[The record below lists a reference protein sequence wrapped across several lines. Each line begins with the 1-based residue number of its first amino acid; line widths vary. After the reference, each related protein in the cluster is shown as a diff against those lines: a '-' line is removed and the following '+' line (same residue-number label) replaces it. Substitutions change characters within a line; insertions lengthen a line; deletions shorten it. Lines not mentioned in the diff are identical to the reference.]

1 MDPTNANTALASAFA
16 EELARG
22 GLRHAVVSPG
32 SRSTPLAVALW
43 REPGIEVTVI
53 VDERSAAFF
62 ALGAAQASGA
72 PVALLCT
79 SGTALANY
87 APAVAEADLAALPLI
102 VLSADRPP
110 ELRGIGAGQTIDQIK
125 TFGESARWFCEV
137 GTHEADDSGLLHF
150 RSVACRALA
159 RARGEI
165 RPGPVHLNVP
175 FREPLSPI
183 PVEGAVT
190 ATDELALHGRGER
203 PLTAVTRVD
212 LEPTEFILDEIA
224 GHIADAIAGVIIV
237 GRQTD
242 PELREPLA
250 HLARASGFPI
260 LAEPTSQL
268 RLGPHDRSS
277 VITTYDTLLRDE
289 HFARAVVPE
298 LVLRFGDLPTS
309 KPLRQW
315 LAASGAEQIV
325 VDPSGGWN
333 EPTGRAAAIVRADPT
348 ECASGWAVR
357 LEKASERASSEGA
370 ARGPLHSRTAGRF
383 AQSALRG
390 APEAWLRAEATA
402 LAAIAE
408 ELDAGAPGEAVGAS
422 GAVGLGAASEPGRDG
437 SAAEISEPGLHLA
450 LGRANRDGDLVYT
463 SSSMPI
469 RDQETFLGP
478 GDADVLLLCNRG
490 ANGIDG
496 LISSGIGA
504 AHASGR
510 PTTIVTGDIGFLHD
524 IGGLAALRDV
534 TTPVRIVVIDNGG
547 GGIFSFLPQQEA
559 LGAEEFEALLGT
571 PRGVSVE
578 KAAALFDLPYRRL
591 GSLADLP
598 AALAAGTGLIEVR
611 TDRATNVAA
620 HRAVT
625 DRVIAAIGG

>member
-1 MDPTNANTALASAFA
+1 MDPTNVNTALASAFA

-22 GLRHAVVSPG
+22 GLRRAVVSPG

-62 ALGAAQASGA
+62 ALGAAQASGD

-87 APAVAEADLAALPLI
+87 HPAVAEADLAALPLI

-125 TFGESARWFCEV
+125 AFGEAVRWFCEV
-137 GTHEADDSGLLHF
+137 GTNDADDSGLLHF

-165 RPGPVHLNVP
+165 RPGPVHLNLP
-175 FREPLSPI
+175 FRDPLAPI

-190 ATDELALHGRGER
+190 ATDPLALHGRDGR

-212 LEPTEFILDEIA
+212 LEPTPFELDEVA
-224 GHIADAIAGVIIV
+224 GHIGDAIAGVIIA

-268 RLGPHDRSS
+268 RLGPHDRSY
-277 VITTYDTLLRDE
+277 VVTTYDTLLRDE
-289 HFARAVVPE
+289 HWGRGVVPE
-298 LVLRFGDLPTS
+298 LVLRFGDFPTS
-309 KPLRQW
+309 KPLREW
-315 LAASGAEQIV
+315 LAASGADQIV

-333 EPTGRAAAIVRADPT
+333 EPTGRAAAILRADPT
-348 ECASGWAVR
+348 ELASGWATR
-357 LEKASERASSEGA
+357 LEGLKGEQRPVP
-370 ARGPLHSRTAGRF
+370 RV
-383 AQSALRG
+383 
-390 APEAWLRAEATA
+390 WLDAEATA
-402 LAAIAE
+402 LVAIAE
-408 ELDAGAPGEAVGAS
+408 ALDE
-422 GAVGLGAASEPGRDG
+422 ET
-437 SAAEISEPGLHLA
+437 EISEPELHLA
-450 LGRANRDGDLVYT
+450 LGRAHRDGDLVYT
-463 SSSMPI
+463 ASSMPI
-469 RDQETFLGP
+469 RDQESFLGP
-478 GDADVLLLCNRG
+478 GEADVLFLCNRG

-504 AHASGR
+504 AAASGR
-510 PTTIVTGDIGFLHD
+510 PTTIVTGDLGLLHD

-547 GGIFSFLPQQEA
+547 GGIFHFLPQQQA
-559 LGAEEFEALLGT
+559 LAGDEFEALLGT

-578 KAAALFDLPYRRL
+578 RAAALFDLPHRRL
-591 GSLADLP
+591 ESLADLP
-598 AALAAGTGLIEVR
+598 AALAAGTGLIEVH

-620 HRAVT
+620 HRRITEKVLAAV
-625 DRVIAAIGG
+625 AAP